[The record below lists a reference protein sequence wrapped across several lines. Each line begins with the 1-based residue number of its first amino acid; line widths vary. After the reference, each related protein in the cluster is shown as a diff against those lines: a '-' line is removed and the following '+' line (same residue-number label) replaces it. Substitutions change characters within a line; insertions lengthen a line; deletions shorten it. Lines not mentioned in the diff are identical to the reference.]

1 MYSQFYSFVD
11 MADGGAASKA
21 SCILKNLVDEVEG
34 LIPGHMA
41 HGLCAGAADGM
52 LLNKLCTVVGAIF
65 WGNWDFTDDCVLFH
79 YFFGKMFTAWAGK
92 VLAGYRNPNQDVAY
106 PGFVGYL

>member
-34 LIPGHMA
+34 LIPDHMA
-41 HGLCAGAADGM
+41 HGLRAGAADGM
-52 LLNKLCTVVGAIF
+52 LLNKLCTEKVH
-65 WGNWDFTDDCVLFH
+65 TDLSSIPTRGGHLCTI
-79 YFFGKMFTAWAGK
+79 K
-92 VLAGYRNPNQDVAY
+92 N
-106 PGFVGYL
+106 